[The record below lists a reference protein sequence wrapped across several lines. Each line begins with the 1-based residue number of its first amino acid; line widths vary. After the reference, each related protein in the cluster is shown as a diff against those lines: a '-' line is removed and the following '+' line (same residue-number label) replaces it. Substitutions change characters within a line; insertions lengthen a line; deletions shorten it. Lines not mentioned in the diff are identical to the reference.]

1 MEKTYFVA
9 GMTCNGCA
17 KSVTNAIKATYPSA
31 AVQVQLEDGKVR
43 IAGDI
48 DDQQIATVVEDAG
61 FSYGGLA

>member
-1 MEKTYFVA
+1 MEKTYLVA
-9 GMTCNGCA
+9 GMTCSGCA

-31 AVQVQLEDGKVR
+31 DVQVRLEDGKVR
-43 IAGDI
+43 VAGDT